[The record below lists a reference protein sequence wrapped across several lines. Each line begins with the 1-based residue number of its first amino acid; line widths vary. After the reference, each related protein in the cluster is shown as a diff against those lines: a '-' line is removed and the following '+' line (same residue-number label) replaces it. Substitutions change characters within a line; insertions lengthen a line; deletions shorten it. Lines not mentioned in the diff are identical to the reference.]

1 MKTRLTS
8 AIVALVL
15 LGAMAIGCSHTGI
28 RAVDRLFM
36 SEADKATADT
46 NSEAEKAIALVKARP
61 EVASWLARTGATAR
75 VTAEGTGA
83 KKWLVHA
90 YDEVPGTSRVEP
102 HIGTFNWYRV
112 DLDKRE
118 AVPEFK

>member
-1 MKTRLTS
+1 MKRRLTS
-8 AIVALVL
+8 VIVALTL
-15 LGAMAIGCSHTGI
+15 LVAGCSHTGI
-28 RAVDRLFM
+28 PAVDRLFM
-36 SEADKATADT
+36 SDAEKKVSDT
-46 NSEAEKAIALVKARP
+46 NSEAEKAIALVRARP
-61 EVASWLARTGATAR
+61 EVASWLARTGATAK

-90 YDEVPGTSRVEP
+90 YDEVPGTNKVEP

-112 DLDKRE
+112 DLDKNE